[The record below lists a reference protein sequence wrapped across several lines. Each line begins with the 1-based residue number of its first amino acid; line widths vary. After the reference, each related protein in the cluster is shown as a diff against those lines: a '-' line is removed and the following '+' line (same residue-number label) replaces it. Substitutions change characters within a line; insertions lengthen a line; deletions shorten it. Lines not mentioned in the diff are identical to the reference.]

1 MISSIYLLAIGLYPS
16 WDRSFERQ
24 IKAYFSQQKGDGWE
38 IKSCTIKHDPLVN
51 KILYNLDYIND
62 KEKESTFKAAYAT
75 LRLRIEASSDIRYQ
89 PLPWIEKLARE
100 FILENSNPAC
110 AGYFFYFIENN
121 DDIDLRI
128 FASCNED
135 GTELTES
142 DTDDDYT
149 YIKRHTGFLF
159 RHLMYNDAETYYPD
173 IMANL
178 LLQFGNRS

>member
-1 MISSIYLLAIGLYPS
+1 MISSIYLLAIGLYPT
-16 WDRSFERQ
+16 WDHSFERQ
-24 IKAYFSQQKGDGWE
+24 LKSNLSQRKGDGWE
-38 IKSCTIKHDPLVN
+38 IKSCTSKHDPLVK

-62 KEKESTFKAAYAT
+62 KEKESTFKASYAA
-75 LRLRIEASSDIRYQ
+75 LRLRIEAPTDIRYQ

-110 AGYFFYFIENN
+110 AGYFFYFIEKEG
-121 DDIDLRI
+121 DIELRI
-128 FASCNED
+128 FASCNDD
-135 GTELTES
+135 GTALTEK

-159 RHLMYNDAETYYPD
+159 RHLIYHDAETYYPD

-178 LLQFGNRS
+178 LLQFGEET